1 MPRLPVDGVKVQ
13 ELRITLGTKER
24 QILESAKTA
33 YSFRNIST
41 PIVTAINDD
50 TTLLLL
56 AGILGISLSQ
66 ILPEEWEEVTAEM
79 TTDQIW
85 DWLEIQNLAG
95 AFAGAR
101 LGARGGWVGSLIGA
115 VLGAAGIETAED
127 FVEEV
132 QQGITIPSGIVDAAD
147 DRAGNAT
154 IGVVAVT
161 IAFTGWLRRLVRE
174 GGEILSPD

>member
-41 PIVTAINDD
+41 PIVTAINDN
-50 TTLLLL
+50 TTLLLI

-66 ILPEEWEEVTAEM
+66 FLPDGWEEITDEM
-79 TTDQIW
+79 TTEQVR
-85 DWLEIQNLAG
+85 DWLEPQNLAG
-95 AFAGAR
+95 AFAGA
-101 LGARGGWVGSLIGA
+101 LAGSRGGWVGSLIGA
-115 VLGAAGIETAED
+115 VLGAAGVETAED
-127 FVEEV
+127 FVGEV
-132 QQGITIPSGIVDAAD
+132 QAGVTIPSGIVEEVDEV
-147 DRAGNAT
+147 AGNAT
-154 IGVVAVT
+154 VGVVAVLIVT
-161 IAFTGWLRRLVRE
+161 TSWLRRLVRE

>member
-41 PIVTAINDD
+41 PIVTAINDN
-50 TTLLLL
+50 TTLLLI

-66 ILPEEWEEVTAEM
+66 ILPEDWEEVTDGM
-79 TTDQIW
+79 TMDQVW

-132 QQGITIPSGIVDAAD
+132 QAGITIPSGIVDAVD
-147 DRAGNAT
+147 DRVGNTT

-161 IAFTGWLRRLVRE
+161 IAVTSWLRRLVHE
-174 GGEILSPD
+174 AGDALSPD

>member
-41 PIVTAINDD
+41 PIVTAINDN
-50 TTLLLL
+50 TTLLLI

-66 ILPEEWEEVTAEM
+66 ILPEDWEDITDGM
-79 TTDQIW
+79 TQDQIW
-85 DWLEIQNLAG
+85 DYLEIQNLAG

-101 LGARGGWVGSLIGA
+101 WGARGGWVGSLIGA
-115 VLGAAGIETAED
+115 VLGAMGIETAED
-127 FVEEV
+127 FLAEVE
-132 QQGITIPSGIVDAAD
+132 QGVTIPSGIVDAVD
-147 DRAGNAT
+147 DRAGAST

-161 IAFTGWLRRLVRE
+161 ITFTHWLRRLVKE

>member
-41 PIVTAINDD
+41 PIVTAINDN
-50 TTLLLL
+50 TTLLLI

-66 ILPEEWEEVTAEM
+66 ILPEDWEEVTDGM
-79 TTDQIW
+79 TIDQVH
-85 DWLEIQNLAG
+85 DWLEVQNLAG
-95 AFAGAR
+95 AWAGAR
-101 LGARGGWVGSLIGA
+101 LGARGGWIGSLIGA
-115 VLGAAGIETAED
+115 VLGAMGVETAED
-127 FVEEV
+127 LAAEV
-132 QQGITIPSGIVDAAD
+132 IGHEYIPSGIVDAVD
-147 DRAGNAT
+147 ERAGNRT
-154 IGVVAVT
+154 IGVVAMT
-161 IAFTGWLRRLVRE
+161 ITFSHWLRQLVRE